1 MKVVMP
7 KSVKLRGLACLVIS
21 WGPPDIDDAFRAS
34 FDSFQRS
41 ALALGVV
48 PGEDAWGR
56 VERDLAVSLL
66 TELGTGASPL
76 ERTVSS
82 IANEPIRI
90 LGVELFFTPTE
101 RGWLSQWWIPI
112 VGVKR
117 GDGSVFIQVVSPSS
131 REQLG
136 DVLAAGTL
144 RDWVD
149 VSGFVPSN

>member
-7 KSVKLRGLACLVIS
+7 KSETLRGLACLVIS
-21 WGPPDIDDAFRAS
+21 WGPPNIDDAFRAS

-41 ALALGVV
+41 ALALGLV

-56 VERDLAVSLL
+56 VERDVAASLL
-66 TELGTGASPL
+66 AELGTGASPL

-90 LGVELFFTPTE
+90 LGAEAFFAPTE
-101 RGWLSQWWIPI
+101 QGWLSQWWIPI
-112 VGVKR
+112 VGIKR
-117 GDGSVFIQVVSPSS
+117 GDGSVFIQVVSSQS

-136 DVLAAGTL
+136 AMLAVGTL

-149 VSGFVPSN
+149 VSGFVPPQ